1 VAPAAATAGPAKTLQ
16 GNGHDGMSI
25 VGPIEDDSLVK
36 EGETASILANQ
47 AIQAGA
53 ARGGR

>member
-1 VAPAAATAGPAKTLQ
+1 MS
-16 GNGHDGMSI
+16 HDGVSL

-36 EGETASILANQ
+36 EAETASIMANQ
-47 AIQAGA
+47 AVQAGL